1 MKVACIGNMNNIF
14 FSLVRFLRDKGY
26 EADLILTSEQNH
38 FLPENDSFRIDEYN
52 WIKEIKKFPW
62 PSEEETKFTLL
73 DKFFLKQFM
82 GKYDFLIGCGYAPG
96 MLNYLDLKLNMF
108 IPYGSDYYLV
118 PFRNSRTYGRNR
130 YYNEFG
136 TYQKQG
142 IINSD
147 LVILDHVP
155 LIEEKIG
162 EINLKGLRVKSVV
175 PSIYTND
182 FNPKTIPGFFD
193 KSALYPQLRKLRDE
207 NDFIVLQQVR
217 QTWITNRDG
226 ITNKGNDRLI
236 RGYSEF
242 LKKNKGIKSKLILF
256 EYGDDVKGSK
266 DLISGLN
273 MDSSVVWLP
282 LSPRKEIMVAIY
294 FADVCVGELHD
305 SFLLYGAVGEY
316 LSMGKPFIHS
326 CVWDDFKP
334 YYNTSYPINYANSA
348 EGVLEHLTY
357 LFHNPERAK
366 EIGVQGYNW
375 FIENAINKP
384 LELIMTTI
392 ETSRSKSN

>member
-1 MKVACIGNMNNIF
+1 MKIACIGNMNNIF
-14 FSLVRFLRDKGY
+14 FSLVRFLRDRGFD
-26 EADLILTSEQNH
+26 ADLILAAEQDH
-38 FLPENDSFRIDEYN
+38 FLPENDSFRINEYT
-52 WIKEIKKFPW
+52 WIKKIKKFPW
-62 PSEEETKFTLL
+62 PSEKEIKFNRIDKYLL
-73 DKFFLKQFM
+73 KRML
-82 GKYDFLIGCGYAPG
+82 GKYNFLIGCGYAPG
-96 MLNYLDLKLNMF
+96 MLNYLDLKLDIF

-118 PFRNSRTYGRNR
+118 PFRNSRTYGRNK
-130 YYNEFG
+130 YYNQFG
-136 TYQKQG
+136 NYQKKG
-142 IINSD
+142 ISESD

-162 EINLKGLRVKSVV
+162 EIELKGLRVKSVV
-175 PSIYTND
+175 PSIYCND
-182 FNPKTIPGFFD
+182 FNPGKITEFFS
-193 KSALYPQLRKLRDE
+193 KSVLHTQLQRLRTE

-217 QTWITNRDG
+217 QTWITNHDG
-226 ITNKGNDRLI
+226 ITNKGNDKLI
-236 RGYSEF
+236 IGYSEF

-266 DLISGLN
+266 DLILDLKL
-273 MDSSVVWLP
+273 DSHVVWLP

-326 CVWDDFKP
+326 CKWDDFKP
-334 YYNTSYPINYANSA
+334 YYNTSYPINYANTA
-348 EGVLEHLTY
+348 EGVLEHLSY

-366 EIGVQGYNW
+366 KIGESGYNW

-384 LELIMTTI
+384 LELIINTI
-392 ETSRSKSN
+392 ETSKRKSI